1 MYFDGVDRRP
11 RIGDPCLSASNADDR
26 TYRAGIDTLTPSR
39 PATGRSPIARSQE
52 TMRLHSSQNRL
63 IAALFIA
70 AVSTMAASIEVQAAG
85 RKVLAEAFTGRF

>member
-1 MYFDGVDRRP
+1 
-11 RIGDPCLSASNADDR
+11 
-26 TYRAGIDTLTPSR
+26 
-39 PATGRSPIARSQE
+39 
-52 TMRLHSSQNRL
+52 MRLHSSQNRL